1 MDKKFDVKKLIQ
13 ISLLIAIEIILTRF
27 CSINMQI
34 VRIGFGFLP
43 IAIIGM
49 MYGPLSAGIAYAIGD
64 ILGMLLFPTGGSFFP
79 GFTLTAFLTGI
90 VYGVFLYNKPKTW
103 PRIIGAV
110 LIVCLVINL
119 GLDTYWL
126 FILTGK
132 AYMAL
137 LPTRIM
143 KSIIMIPVQTFI
155 IGIIWKQVVVRFV
168 KVSQA

>member
-27 CSINMQI
+27 CSINTPI

-43 IAIIGM
+43 VAIIGM
-49 MYGPLSAGIAYAIGD
+49 MYGPLSAGVAYAIGD
-64 ILGMLLFPTGGSFFP
+64 LLGVALFPTGSFFP
-79 GFTLTAFLTGI
+79 GFTITAFLTGI

-110 LIVCLVINL
+110 LTVCLVINL
-119 GLDTYWL
+119 GLDTLWL
-126 FILTGK
+126 SILMGK
-132 AYMAL
+132 GYIAL

-143 KSIIMIPVQTFI
+143 KAVLMIPVQTFM
-155 IGIIWKQVVVRFV
+155 IGIIWKKVVVRFV

>member
-1 MDKKFDVKKLIQ
+1 MDNKFDVKKLIQ

-27 CSINMQI
+27 CSINTPI

-49 MYGPLSAGIAYAIGD
+49 MYGPLSAGVAYAIGD
-64 ILGMLLFPTGGSFFP
+64 LLGVALFPTGSFFP
-79 GFTLTAFLTGI
+79 GFTITAFLTGI

-110 LIVCLVINL
+110 LTVCLVINL
-119 GLDTYWL
+119 GLDTLWL
-126 FILTGK
+126 SILMGK
-132 AYMAL
+132 GYIAL

-143 KSIIMIPVQTFI
+143 KAVLMIPVQTFI
-155 IGIIWKQVVVRFV
+155 IGIIWKKVVVRFV

>member
-13 ISLLIAIEIILTRF
+13 ISLLIAIEVILTRF
-27 CSINMQI
+27 CSIQTPI

-49 MYGPLSAGIAYAIGD
+49 MYGPLSAGVAYAIGD
-64 ILGMLLFPTGGSFFP
+64 LLGVALFPTGSFFP
-79 GFTLTAFLTGI
+79 GFTITAFLTGI

-110 LIVCLVINL
+110 LTVCLVINL
-119 GLDTYWL
+119 GLDTLWL
-126 FILTGK
+126 SILMGK
-132 AYMAL
+132 GYIAL

-143 KSIIMIPVQTFI
+143 KAVLMIPVQTYI
-155 IGIIWKQVVVRFV
+155 IGIIWKKVVVRFV